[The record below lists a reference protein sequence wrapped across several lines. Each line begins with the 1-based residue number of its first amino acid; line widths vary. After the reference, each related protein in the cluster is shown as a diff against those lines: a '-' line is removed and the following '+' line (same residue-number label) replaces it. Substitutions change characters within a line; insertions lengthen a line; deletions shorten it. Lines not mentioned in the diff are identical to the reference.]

1 MSSKAKIL
9 VSSPDWDFTFQLFFA
24 MMIEH
29 GKQREVFENRA
40 CWSQ

>member
-1 MSSKAKIL
+1 MRNANRLISSA
-9 VSSPDWDFTFQLFFA
+9 DWDFTFQVLFG